1 MVYSSYRRFSTSSKA
16 IRMSRQKVQQ
26 LPLDSHKGHGAIFN
40 SFYLDDIPSALQ
52 EWNATRVLLVVS
64 KSLDTNTSIIK
75 DLETR
80 LHNDGQVTHI
90 QKKIGVGSHSP
101 YADIIDI
108 AHRVQTNDIDA
119 VVSIGSGSYSDA
131 CKIAVMLS
139 ATLQP
144 GFSETD
150 MEALVD
156 QKKGLAGGDKL
167 NAPTTK
173 LICVPTS
180 LSAGEW
186 NYYASATNS
195 RGKKQHFQHPSGS
208 PTLILCDPRVA
219 ATTPAHLW
227 LASGVRAVDHCV
239 EGLCNVKCHEEAAS
253 HFEKGLT
260 CLLKGLVQ
268 YHAGLEKRDD
278 DGNAREELLK
288 GISECQL
295 GSRETLLPFMKW
307 SVSFGAS
314 HAIGHQLV
322 CFFVDFVLKFTNEI
336 VW

>member
-1 MVYSSYRRFSTSSKA
+1 
-16 IRMSRQKVQQ
+16 MSRLRIQQ
-26 LPLDSHKGHGAIFN
+26 LPLDSHKGHDAIFN
-40 SFYLDDIPSALQ
+40 ASYLDDIPSALQ
-52 EWNATRVLLVVS
+52 EWNSTRVLLVVS
-64 KSLDTNTSIIK
+64 KSLDTNTAVIK

-80 LHNDGQVTHI
+80 LNNDGQLKHI

-108 AHRVQTNDIDA
+108 AHRLQSDDIDT

-139 ATLQP
+139 ATLKS

-150 MEALVD
+150 MEELVD
-156 QKKGLAGGDKL
+156 PKQGLADASKL

-186 NYYASATNS
+186 NSYASATNS
-195 RGKKQHFQHPSGS
+195 RGKKQHFRHPGGS

-227 LASGVRAVDHCV
+227 LASGVRAIDHCV
-239 EGLCNVKCHEEAAS
+239 EGLCSVKCHDEAAS

-268 YHAGLEKRDD
+268 YHAGLEKSDN
-278 DGNAREELLK
+278 DGNAREDLLR
-288 GISECQL
+288 GIADCQL
-295 GSRETLLPFMKW
+295 GSRETLLPWIKW
-307 SVSFGAS
+307 HVSFGAS

-322 CFFVDFVLKFTNEI
+322 VPP
-336 VW
+336 